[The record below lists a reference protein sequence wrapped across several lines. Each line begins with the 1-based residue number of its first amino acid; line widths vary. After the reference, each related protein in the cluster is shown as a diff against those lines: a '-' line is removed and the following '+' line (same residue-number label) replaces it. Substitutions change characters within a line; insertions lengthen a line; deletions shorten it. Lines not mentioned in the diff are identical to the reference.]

1 MAKQEEYTE
10 EKMAKAIGKALKA
23 LRKEK
28 GLSQS
33 DVYFKSGLERGTY
46 QRYDAGHVSRPSII
60 NLVKI
65 AEAMQTTPGAII
77 DKAYEI
83 LREGEK

>member
-10 EKMAKAIGKALKA
+10 EKVAAAIGQALKA
-23 LRKEK
+23 LRKENNM
-28 GLSQS
+28 SQS
-33 DVYFKSGLERGTY
+33 DVYFKAGLERGTF

-65 AEAMQTTPGAII
+65 AEAMQTTPGTII
-77 DKAYEI
+77 DKAYAI
-83 LREGEK
+83 LKEKK